1 MPNPEY
7 YDRQRQR
14 RSTWNIP
21 RYLQSYDETL
31 EGNLILP
38 RGLRPL
44 LTQLVESAGS
54 ALKFEDRRS
63 SGLPQQF
70 DCAVQLRPEQQRAV
84 EALDQVEQGILV
96 APPGVGKTVMACSVI
111 ALRQVSTLIL
121 VDRKAL
127 ADQCGTGSESI
138 LTWCAA
144 R

>member
-1 MPNPEY
+1 MRAQLNSRITLTASDLGPAIISTLKHAASMPNPEY

-63 SGLPQQF
+63 SGFPQQF
-70 DCAVQLRPEQQRAV
+70 DGAVQLRPEQQRAV
-84 EALDQVEQGILV
+84 EALDQVEQGIR
-96 APPGVGKTVMACSVI
+96 PPRPVSGK
-111 ALRQVSTLIL
+111 R
-121 VDRKAL
+121 
-127 ADQCGTGSESI
+127 
-138 LTWCAA
+138 
-144 R
+144 